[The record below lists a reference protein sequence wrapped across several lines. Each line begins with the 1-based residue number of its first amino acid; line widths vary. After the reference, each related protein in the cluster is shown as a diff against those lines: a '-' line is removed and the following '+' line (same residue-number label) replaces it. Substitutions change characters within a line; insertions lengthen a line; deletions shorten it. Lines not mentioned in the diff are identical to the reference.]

1 MDKIIREFL
10 DYFKITKVNE
20 NIFAISEDKIGYK
33 ANCFLIVKNRKGIL
47 IDCLSGVFPN
57 FIKCLE
63 EIYEIRISK
72 VLLTHAHYDH
82 FNGFDGRIINELFVG
97 KEDAKRLKK
106 YYLSDAYVRQEISIN
121 SVFPVNFDFKK
132 YKVKKIK
139 KYKLLSENDDFVFE
153 EIKIKVIET
162 PGHSPGSLCFYMPDF
177 KYLFT
182 GDFLYLGE
190 IDLADEGTSI
200 NDYLNSLIKL
210 KGLSVEKYLVG
221 HNYPII
227 EKNEISLENL
237 IKNVGNIIKSPE
249 NNKNFGE
256 ISLKI

>member
-1 MDKIIREFL
+1 M
-10 DYFKITKVNE
+10 
-20 NIFAISEDKIGYK
+20 
-33 ANCFLIVKNRKGIL
+33 
-47 IDCLSGVFPN
+47 
-57 FIKCLE
+57 
-63 EIYEIRISK
+63 
-72 VLLTHAHYDH
+72 
-82 FNGFDGRIINELFVG
+82 
-97 KEDAKRLKK
+97 
-106 YYLSDAYVRQEISIN
+106 
-121 SVFPVNFDFKK
+121 
-132 YKVKKIK
+132 
-139 KYKLLSENDDFVFE
+139 FE

-162 PGHSPGSLCFYMPDF
+162 PGHSPGSLCLYMPDF

-190 IDLADEGTSI
+190 IELADEGTSI

-249 NNKNFGE
+249 NNKNFVE